1 MTNNLEDI
9 CKKASEI
16 ILSYSKNSNIRVV
29 SHYDADGISA
39 AAIICKALYNAGFNF
54 HATLMRNPFD
64 KGLKRISEEENELVI
79 FTDMG
84 SGQIETIEKI
94 KSQSIIIDHHQP
106 IKNKTNDN
114 VLQINCN
121 DFGINGNYE
130 ACGATLS
137 FNVAYSIDQENFDLA
152 PLAIVGATGDK
163 QYIGGFK
170 GYNQKI
176 INESIKRGIII
187 EKTAIKLSSETIF
200 DSLFYCIDP
209 YYSGISGDKI
219 NIDSFLD
226 KIGIDKKIKT
236 DDLTDEN
243 LKKIHSYL
251 MLKLIQKGCEKN
263 ILDTIIRPRY
273 YSENIGFEFERYA
286 DLLDACGKGGSRG
299 IALSVALGDKKIISD
314 ALNLEKEYKQKILN
328 ELIKLE
334 KEGFK
339 EKQSFRFFNSEDSS
353 LGGVIAGIATNFILD
368 IKKPLLSIAR
378 KDGEIH
384 ISCRGNQ
391 YLVSKGL
398 DLGYVMKEASTK
410 LGGHGGGHAIASGAT
425 IAGEK
430 EQEFLNLVDEIISK
444 QIKS

>member
-16 ILSYSKNSNIRVV
+16 ILSYSKNSNIRVL
-29 SHYDADGISA
+29 SHYDADGISS
-39 AAIICKALYNAGFNF
+39 AAIICKALYNAGYNF

-64 KGLKRISEEENELVI
+64 KSLKRISEEENDLVI

-84 SGQIETIEKI
+84 SGQIETIEKM

-114 VLQINCN
+114 VLKINCN

-137 FNVAYSIDQENFDLA
+137 FNVAYAIDQQNFNLA
-152 PLAIVGATGDK
+152 SLAIIGATGDK

-170 GYNQKI
+170 GYNKKI
-176 INESIKRGIII
+176 LNEAIKQGIII
-187 EKTAIKLSSETIF
+187 EKTAIKLSNETIF
-200 DSLFYCIDP
+200 DSLFYSVDP
-209 YYSGISGDKI
+209 YYSGISGDKT

-226 KIGIDKKIKT
+226 NIGIDKKTKT

-243 LKKIHSYL
+243 LEKIHSYL
-251 MLKLIQKGCEKN
+251 MLKLIKKDCEKN

-273 YSENIGFEFERYA
+273 YSENIVFEFERYA

-299 IALSVALGDKKIISD
+299 IALSLALGDKKIIPD
-314 ALNLEKEYKQKILN
+314 ALNVEKGYKQKILN

-334 KEGFK
+334 KEGFI
-339 EKQSFRFFNSEDSS
+339 EKQTFRFFTSEDSS

-378 KDGEIH
+378 KDNEIH

-398 DLGYVMKEASTK
+398 DLGYAMKEASTK

-425 IAGEK
+425 ITGEK

-444 QIKS
+444 QLKS

>member
-39 AAIICKALYNAGFNF
+39 AAIICKALYNVGFNF

-84 SGQIETIEKI
+84 SGQIETIEKM

-137 FNVAYSIDQENFDLA
+137 FNVAYSIDQENFNLA
-152 PLAIVGATGDK
+152 SLAIVGATGDK

-176 INESIKRGIII
+176 INEAIKRGIII

-200 DSLFYCIDP
+200 DSLFYSIDP
-209 YYSGISGDKI
+209 YYSGLSGDKT

-226 KIGIDKKIKT
+226 KIGIDKKTKT

-273 YSENIGFEFERYA
+273 YSENIGFEFELYA
-286 DLLDACGKGGSRG
+286 DLLDACDKGGSRG

-314 ALNLEKEYKQKILN
+314 ALNVEKEYKQKILN

-398 DLGYVMKEASTK
+398 DLGYAMKEASNK

-425 IAGEK
+425 IVGEK